1 MQDKIHEFMK
11 VVQDGY
17 DYEISAEIIIP
28 DYTNE
33 KELSEFVLKVDNPS
47 FDPTN
52 GSDPFLTITV
62 KG

>member
-1 MQDKIHEFMK
+1 MK